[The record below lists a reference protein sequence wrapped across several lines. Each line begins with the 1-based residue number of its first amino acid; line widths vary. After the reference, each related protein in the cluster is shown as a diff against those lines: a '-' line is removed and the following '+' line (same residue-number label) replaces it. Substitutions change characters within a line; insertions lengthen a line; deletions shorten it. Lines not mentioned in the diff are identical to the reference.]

1 MSPQVLQKNMKSH
14 PQKNGFDYIPNLNV
28 KKLVYNPEERPKRIK
43 HRLKVANTTP
53 FRKKKFFLKRMRIA
67 KEKITG
73 ERTLEIIQ
81 FCLRWIPS
89 SINFGI
95 FFKRNYLSKSN
106 LQIFQQLDLI
116 HGYYDSYIILS
127 MRNNDLEYFGAII
140 DSFNFFKSIKTE
152 KKHSKLIFFRQGR
165 PESANALSFL
175 FTSPQGHG
183 LIVKAIEDQ
192 RIGGNPNL
200 ELEIIR
206 IGKIIGVNIPTN
218 AMVIHNTGTKIFK
231 PFSKRSNLFVETL
244 TPSSIDLWA
253 AEASDI
259 EAIIEH
265 DAVNL
270 GKMLVFDTVCGSWD
284 RHNGNYLVAT
294 IWNRKSLQEIDFGHF
309 QPGFYK
315 SKEFIPDSEL
325 QDNPQKHP
333 SLPGW
338 AIIRNLRVEKMI
350 KRTNKQLLM
359 KGIKDAILQ
368 LHHSISHEAFSSGVS
383 KKLYHRVQGLF
394 DPKHATYRLFFQ
406 ELNELAIPSKKFEGL
421 ILQLSR

>member
-1 MSPQVLQKNMKSH
+1 MPHKDFEYISGMKI
-14 PQKNGFDYIPNLNV
+14 KR
-28 KKLVYNPEERPKRIK
+28 LVSSPEERPKRVNHQIK
-43 HRLKVANTTP
+43 VINNIP
-53 FRKKKFFLKRMRIA
+53 FRKKKFFLKRLRIA
-67 KEKITG
+67 KERITG
-73 ERTLEIIQ
+73 ERTLAIIQ

-106 LQIFQQLDLI
+106 LHIFQQLDLV
-116 HGYYDSYIILS
+116 HGYYDSYIVLS
-127 MRNNDLEYFGAII
+127 MRSNDLEYYGAII

-152 KKHSKLIFFRQGR
+152 KKHVKLIFFRQGK

-192 RIGGNPNL
+192 AIGGNPNL

-218 AMVIHNTGTKIFK
+218 AMIIHNSGTKMLK
-231 PFSKRSNLFVETL
+231 PFSKKLNLFVETL

-253 AEASDI
+253 AETCDVD
-259 EAIIEH
+259 AIVEQ

-270 GKMLVFDTVCGSWD
+270 GRMLVFDTVCGSWD
-284 RHNGNYLVAT
+284 RHNGNYLIAT
-294 IWNRKSLQEIDFGHF
+294 IKNRKSLQEIDFGLF

-315 SKEFIPDSEL
+315 AKEFISDSEL
-325 QDNPQKHP
+325 QNSPQKHP

-350 KRTNKQLLM
+350 RRTDQQLLM
-359 KGIKDAILQ
+359 KGIREAILR
-368 LHHSISHEAFSSGVS
+368 LHHSLEYGQLSYVVS
-383 KKLYHRVQGLF
+383 KKLYHRIRGLF

-406 ELNELAIPSKKFEGL
+406 ELEELGIPSKKYEDL
-421 ILQLSR
+421 IKRHRM

>member
-1 MSPQVLQKNMKSH
+1 MNNSLRKRDLDFKSGL
-14 PQKNGFDYIPNLNV
+14 KI
-28 KKLVYNPEERPKRIK
+28 KKLVSSPEEQPQRINHK
-43 HRLKVANTTP
+43 IKVINTTP
-53 FRKKKFFLKRMRIA
+53 FRKKKFFLKRLRIA
-67 KEKITG
+67 REKITG

-95 FFKRNYLSKSN
+95 FFKSNYLSKSN

-127 MRNNDLEYFGAII
+127 MRTKVIEYYGAII
-140 DSFNFFKSIKTE
+140 DSFNFFKTIKSE
-152 KKHSKLIFFRQGR
+152 KKHTKLIFFRQGK

-183 LIVKAIEDQ
+183 LIVKAIENQ
-192 RIGGNPNL
+192 SVGGNPNL

-206 IGKIIGVNIPTN
+206 IGKIIGVNIPKN
-218 AMVIHNTGTKIFK
+218 AMIIHNSGTRMLK
-231 PFSKRSNLFVETL
+231 PFSKRSNLFIETL

-253 AEASDI
+253 AEPSDL

-270 GKMLVFDTVCGSWD
+270 GKIIVFDTVCGSWD
-284 RHNGNYLVAT
+284 RHNGNYLIAT
-294 IWNRKSLQEIDFGHF
+294 IKNRKSLQEIDFGLF

-315 SKEFIPDSEL
+315 SKDFIPDSEL
-325 QDNPQKHP
+325 QNKPQKHP

-350 KRTNKQLLM
+350 KRTNKQFLM
-359 KGIKDAILQ
+359 KGIREAILQ
-368 LHHSISHEAFSSGVS
+368 LHHSIVHEELSSIVS

-394 DPKHATYRLFFQ
+394 DPKHATYRLFIQ
-406 ELNELAIPSKKFEGL
+406 ELDELAISSKKFEDL
-421 ILQLSR
+421 IHRLNK